1 MNWIFAPPS
10 RKIRA
15 PTPGADLG
23 GGSLTLSLTGKWG
36 PNSGV
41 GDQNFFGGG
50 PHFIVMMN
58 KKVVNLIFGPPRQE
72 QIYIERGG
80 GEGWLTLFL
89 SGKWVPNSGV
99 GAQILVS

>member
-58 KKVVNLIFGPPRQE
+58 KKSGEFDIRAPTPGADL
-72 QIYIERGG
+72 ERGG
-80 GEGWLTLFL
+80 GRDGLHSF
-89 SGKWVPNSGV
+89 
-99 GAQILVS
+99 

>member
-1 MNWIFAPPS
+1 MNWIIAPPPIAENSGPHAKS
-10 RKIRA
+10 RFR
-15 PTPGADLG
+15 G
-23 GGSLTLSLTGKWG
+23 GRSLTLSLTGKWG

-72 QIYIERGG
+72 QI
-80 GEGWLTLFL
+80 
-89 SGKWVPNSGV
+89 
-99 GAQILVS
+99 